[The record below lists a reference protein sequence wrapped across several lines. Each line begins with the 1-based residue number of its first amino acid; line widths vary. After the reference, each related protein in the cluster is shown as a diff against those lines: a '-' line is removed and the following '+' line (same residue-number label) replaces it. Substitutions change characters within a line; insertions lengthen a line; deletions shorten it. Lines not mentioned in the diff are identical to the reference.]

1 MTVSVVIKTAD
12 GTSLAEGKVLSFLF
26 KKDMYTPYTTLSA
39 KVRAVRSSYEEAA
52 EVLLLIDGSTIH
64 HGLVDNIRWER
75 ADGELFMNVSSR
87 GFTSLLTQNQ
97 IEPGLK
103 MNMSFN
109 RLMDSFYTLPYV
121 THEYNDDDSSY
132 IYVRPNTS
140 MWDAAAN
147 LAYKLQ
153 GTYPYIRG
161 TNTVMISPAAAP
173 VSFDLSGEKLLSIGT
188 ELTDS
193 RLASGYHMANMGG
206 TYGDFELTD
215 SDVAALKIVRH
226 KYFDLDMRFL
236 YDPPEALAFRDK
248 YDFRGQ
254 KRLFCAYSGYKGEDV
269 SDLVSFG
276 SVTSERIGSVT
287 VRGSSRGVV
296 TETGVYRDKFPKE
309 LPE

>member
-1 MTVSVVIKTAD
+1 MTAVLTVKTAD
-12 GTSLAEGKVLSFLF
+12 GTSLAENTVLSFMF
-26 KKDMYTPYTTLSA
+26 DKDRYTPYTTL
-39 KVRAVRSSYEEAA
+39 RARVKAEQSSFEEAA
-52 EVLLLIDGSTIH
+52 EVLLTVGGHTVH
-64 HGLVDNIRWER
+64 HGLIDNIRWESR
-75 ADGELFMNVSSR
+75 KGECFMSVSSR

-103 MNMSFN
+103 MNISFN
-109 RLMDSFYTLPYV
+109 MLMDNFYTLPYV
-121 THEYNDDDSSY
+121 THEYNADDSSY

-147 LAYKLQ
+147 LSYKLL

-161 TNTVMISPAAAP
+161 TNTVRISSEASPA
-173 VSFDLSGEKLLSIGT
+173 SFDLRGAKLLSLGT

-206 TYGDFELTD
+206 TYGDFDLTD
-215 SDVAALKIVRH
+215 SDVERLKIVRH

-236 YDPPEALAFRDK
+236 YSPQQALVYRDK

-254 KRLFCAYSGYKGEDV
+254 KRIFCSYGGYGGEDI

-276 SVTSERIGSVT
+276 AVSGGRIGSVSIS
-287 VRGSSRGVV
+287 GSSAGIV
-296 TETGVYRDKFPKE
+296 TEIGVYTDKFPS
-309 LPE
+309 

>member
-1 MTVSVVIKTAD
+1 MTAVITVKTAD
-12 GTSLAEGKVLSFLF
+12 GTVLAESTVLSFMF
-26 KKDMYTPYTTLSA
+26 NKDRYVPYTTLKA
-39 KVRAVRSSYEEAA
+39 RVRAEHSSFEEAA
-52 EVLLLIDGSTIH
+52 EVMLTVGVYTVH
-64 HGLVDNIRWER
+64 HGLIDNIRWESR
-75 ADGELFMNVSSR
+75 NGESFMSVSSR

-103 MNMSFN
+103 MNISFN
-109 RLMDSFYTLPYV
+109 MLMDNFYTLPYV
-121 THEYNDDDSSY
+121 THEYNADDSSY

-147 LAYKLQ
+147 LSYKLL

-161 TNTVMISPAAAP
+161 TNTVRISAEASPA
-173 VSFDLSGEKLLSIGT
+173 SFDLSGVKLLSEGT

-206 TYGDFELTD
+206 IYGDFDLTD
-215 SDVAALKIVRH
+215 SDAERLKIVRH

-236 YDPPEALAFRDK
+236 YSPQQALVYRDK

-254 KRLFCAYSGYKGEDV
+254 KRVYCSYAGYSGEDI

-276 SVTSERIGSVT
+276 SVSGGRIGSVSIT
-287 VRGSSRGVV
+287 GSSAGIV
-296 TETGVYRDKFPKE
+296 TETGVYTDKFPS
-309 LPE
+309 

>member
-1 MTVSVVIKTAD
+1 MTASVIIKAAD
-12 GTSLAEGKVLSFLF
+12 GTSLAEGKVLSFVF
-26 KKDMYTPYTTLSA
+26 DKDLYTPYTTLRA
-39 KVRAVRSSYEEAA
+39 RVRAVRNSYEDAA
-52 EVLLLIDGSTIH
+52 EVILLINGNMIH

-75 ADGELFMNVSSR
+75 ADGEMFMNVSSR

-103 MNMSFN
+103 SHMSFN
-109 RLMDSFYTLPYV
+109 ALMENFYSLPYV
-121 THEYNDDDSSY
+121 THEDNSDDSSY

-140 MWDAAAN
+140 MWDAASN
-147 LAYKLQ
+147 LAYKLL

-161 TNTVMISPAAAP
+161 TNKVMISSAVSPA
-173 VSFDLSGEKLLSIGT
+173 VFDLRGEKLLSIGT

-206 TYGDFELTD
+206 TYGEFDLADTD
-215 SDVAALKIVRH
+215 AEALKIVRH

-236 YDPPEALAFRDK
+236 YDPPEALAYRDK

-254 KRLFCAYSGYKGEDV
+254 KRLFCSYAGYRGEDL

-276 SVTSERIGSVT
+276 SVSSERVGSVSI
-287 VRGSSRGVV
+287 RGTGRGVV
-296 TETGVYRDKFPKE
+296 TEIGVYRDKFPR
-309 LPE
+309 